1 MSSVKRKKGN
11 YLVPTLQSLFSQSS
25 PEERASMVVVVL
37 IADFDV
43 SWIIDTV
50 GEINSTF
57 ASELD
62 QGQLVVVHVPQEWYP
77 PLTGAADLFLPG
89 RLLE

>member
-1 MSSVKRKKGN
+1 MSSVKRKKGS

-25 PEERASMVVVVL
+25 PEERSSMVVVVL

-43 SWIIDTV
+43 RWVTSTV
-50 GEINSTF
+50 REINSTF

-62 QGQLVVVHVPQEWYP
+62 QGQLLAIRVTQKWYP
-77 PLTGAADLFLPG
+77 PLTGAADEFQPG
-89 RLLE
+89 RKLE